1 MPKGLF
7 IMKEIKQKS
16 DDENGQDNTDQ
27 NLFKGKFD
35 KKILPRGTT
44 EWKHDPSGEE
54 LEISEK

>member
-1 MPKGLF
+1 
-7 IMKEIKQKS
+7 MKEIKQKS
-16 DDENGQDNTDQ
+16 DDENSQDTPNG
-27 NLFKGKFD
+27 NPFKGKFD

>member
-1 MPKGLF
+1 
-7 IMKEIKQKS
+7 MKEIKQKS